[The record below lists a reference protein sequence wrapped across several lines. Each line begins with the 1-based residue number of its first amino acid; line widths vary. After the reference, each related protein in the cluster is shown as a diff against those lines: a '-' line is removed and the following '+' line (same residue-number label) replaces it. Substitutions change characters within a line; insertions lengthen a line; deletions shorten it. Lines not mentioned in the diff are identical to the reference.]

1 MRKDSE
7 MIDLLLLG
15 TGGMMPLPDRW
26 LSSLLVRTG
35 GHLTLFDCGEGTQIS
50 WRQFGWGFRR
60 LSTIFLTHFHAD
72 HVAGLPGVLFSV
84 AHAGRTEPV
93 TIVGPAGLREIVESL
108 TVIAPN
114 LGYPIELVEVSGD
127 EQFVLPSGLMASTKW
142 GDHRMPCLSYRLDL
156 HREPRFNVEL
166 AQERDI
172 PVSHWKTLQQ
182 GSGLTLRGVTFEPGE
197 FLGPP
202 RPGLSF
208 GLITD
213 TRPVPGMSDFVGGVD
228 LLVCEGIYGSDDLLP
243 KAIDK
248 RHMVFSEAATI
259 ASDANAKA
267 LWLTHFSPAMLAPE
281 EFLPVATAIFPD
293 STIGYSGLT
302 TTLSFE
308 DSESTDEI
316 SSSEATER
324 DPVSTGRTH

>member
-1 MRKDSE
+1 

-15 TGGMMPLPDRW
+15 TGGMMPLPERW

-35 GHLTLFDCGEGTQIS
+35 GHLTLFDCGEGTQIP

-60 LSTIFLTHFHAD
+60 LSTICITHFHAD
-72 HVAGLPGVLFSV
+72 HVAGLPGVLFSA
-84 AHAGRTEPV
+84 AHAGRTEQI
-93 TIVGPAGLREIVESL
+93 TIVGPPGLRCVVESL

-114 LGYPIELVEVSGD
+114 LGYPIEIVEVTGD
-127 EQFVLPSGLMASTKW
+127 QEIELPSGLVASTRW
-142 GDHRMPCLSYRLDL
+142 GDHRVPCLSYRLDFG
-156 HREPRFNVEL
+156 REPRFNVEL
-166 AQERDI
+166 ARERNV
-172 PVSHWKTLQQ
+172 PVRYWKRLQQ
-182 GSGLTLRGVTFEPGE
+182 GSGLTLRGVAYDPGE

-208 GLITD
+208 GLVTD
-213 TRPVPGMSDFVGGVD
+213 TRPVNGISDFMAGVN
-228 LLVCEGIYGSDDLLP
+228 LLVCEGLYGSDDLLS

-259 ASDANAKA
+259 AREANAKA
-267 LWLTHFSPAMLAPE
+267 LWLTHFSPAMLTPE
-281 EFLPVATAIFPD
+281 EFLPVATSIFPD

-308 DSESTDEI
+308 ESEPSDEI
-316 SSSEATER
+316 ASSGATER
-324 DPVSTGRTH
+324 DPAST